1 MKLLAVALIRIYQW
15 CISPLIGDVCR
26 YTPSCS
32 HYAVE
37 ALQKHGFW
45 RGTWLSVKRVVRCNP
60 WCDGCGEDP
69 VP

>member
-1 MKLLAVALIRIYQW
+1 MKILAVALIRIYQW